1 MRYGTR
7 LWAVLLIIAMILSMG
22 MTAMATE
29 EQELTPEEQ
38 AEEEEKQRVYA
49 LPAQTADL
57 TGWPE
62 GPSTY
67 GEAAIVMEAGTG
79 AILYAKNIDTSYY
92 PASIT
97 KILTALVAMENG
109 NFGDPVSFSP
119 DSVSFLEWGDAQI
132 GMKEGNVI
140 TLEQALYAVLLASA
154 NEVSYAVGESVGK
167 NAGYDYN
174 WFIEQMN
181 ARCQQLGGMNSHF
194 SNPHGLHNDDH
205 YTCARDM
212 ALITREAFKHPEIF
226 TIMQTLQYRIDASD
240 TTEEHVFQQNHKMLF
255 PQNPNYYEY
264 AIGGKTGYTSDA
276 LSTLVTMADNGSMQ
290 LVCVVLKTHG
300 VNIYPDTK
308 NLLEYAFTNFGK
320 ASVAENESSED
331 VAEVLNAPDADTRII
346 LPNGV
351 DFGDLEREII
361 PDSESVSEGT
371 IEYRYGG
378 NLLGSARVA
387 LSQSYMDMLSASPE
401 EEEIPPQTEDSKAE
415 GEADS
420 RDEKGLSGVLDFLQ
434 EKSFTEKCILGG
446 AGALLVILMIV
457 LTAVVSVRRKRKRK
471 KRKTS

>member
-264 AIGGKTGYTSDA
+264 AIGGKTGFTDQA
-276 LSTLVTMADNGSMQ
+276 LTTLVTMADNGDMQ
-290 LVCVVLKTHG
+290 LICVTLKTRGGGHA
-300 VNIYPDTK
+300 YPDTRA
-308 NLLEYAFTNFGK
+308 LLDYGFGNFVK
-320 ASVAENESSED
+320 VDVAGAEKSED
-331 VAEVLNAPDADTRII
+331 V
-346 LPNGV
+346 
-351 DFGDLEREII
+351 REII
-361 PDSESVSEGT
+361 PQEGMGYVVLPQT
-371 IEYRYGG
+371 VPFED
-378 NLLGSARVA
+378 V
-387 LSQSYMDMLSASPE
+387 DMAITPD
-401 EEEIPPQTEDSKAE
+401 EEIPGEATLSYTYESNPVGQARAALSEAYIEKHSAKIEDIKEKEE
-415 GEADS
+415 GEAKKEAEEQK
-420 RDEKGLSGVLDFLQ
+420 RAGRQNIIKWLFIAVA
-434 EKSFTEKCILGG
+434 ILII
-446 AGALLVILMIV
+446 AMFSTIYVRQAI
-457 LTAVVSVRRKRKRK
+457 VRRRRQ
-471 KRKTS
+471 RWRRRPR